1 MGEKKRKIFVISG
14 PSGCGKNTVYDE
26 LKKRIPD
33 LQHTVSATTR
43 EKRVGECDGIDY
55 YFIPKAEFERK
66 IANGDFVEY
75 VCYGGNYYGTLK
87 SEITRLADAGKT
99 VILIIEVNGAANIK
113 KLLPEAVSVFIAPP
127 SLEELTKRIVGR
139 GTNSDED
146 IKKRISIAREEMQY
160 KDMYDYCVVN
170 DRLDDCVDGIGKI
183 IKGATEND

>member
-1 MGEKKRKIFVISG
+1 M
-14 PSGCGKNTVYDE
+14 
-26 LKKRIPD
+26 
-33 LQHTVSATTR
+33 
-43 EKRVGECDGIDY
+43 
-55 YFIPKAEFERK
+55 
-66 IANGDFVEY
+66 
-75 VCYGGNYYGTLK
+75 
-87 SEITRLADAGKT
+87 
-99 VILIIEVNGAANIK
+99 
-113 KLLPEAVSVFIAPP
+113 FIAPP